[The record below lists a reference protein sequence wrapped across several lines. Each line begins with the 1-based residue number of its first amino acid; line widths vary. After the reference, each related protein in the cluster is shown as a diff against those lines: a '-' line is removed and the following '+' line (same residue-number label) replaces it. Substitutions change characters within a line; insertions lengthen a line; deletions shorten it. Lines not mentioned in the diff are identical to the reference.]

1 VLYVHPIGVGVPAAD
16 PIRPAAPGRKM
27 RFAALPP
34 RRNVPRREAEM
45 TIDPNPDLVE
55 SLQERFSQGGPD
67 GVYAFASGWM
77 SAMIVRAAK
86 GHAEH
91 CADCQTCHDL
101 SELLSAVAAIQIMNP
116 PTDLLGP
123 VRDVKRPVAGSGIA
137 RGLPAV
143 SVLGEGWM
151 PFSLPGL
158 IAIAVAVV
166 LVFRLLGG
174 L

>member
-1 VLYVHPIGVGVPAAD
+1 
-16 PIRPAAPGRKM
+16 
-27 RFAALPP
+27 
-34 RRNVPRREAEM
+34 M

-55 SLQERFSQGGPD
+55 SLQERFSQGGPA
-67 GVYAFASGWM
+67 GVHAYAAGWM

-86 GHAEH
+86 EHAEH

-123 VRDVKRPVAGSGIA
+123 VRDVKRPAAGGGGVA

-143 SVLGEGWM
+143 NAPAGSWM
-151 PFSLPGL
+151 PFSLPAV
-158 IAIAVAVV
+158 ITMAVAVV
-166 LVFRLLGG
+166 LVVQLLGG